1 MSYTSTCSLHVT
13 LLQTLEQ
20 KHNYDIYYQH
30 CKLKHVSRQQN
41 SLDALHKLHKIYL
54 MPFLVI
60 FQIQLLS
67 TNLILDLVKQRQHPI
82 GCGNQHAVLRVTKL
96 VLTKNV
102 VSLLSC

>member
-1 MSYTSTCSLHVT
+1 
-13 LLQTLEQ
+13 
-20 KHNYDIYYQH
+20 
-30 CKLKHVSRQQN
+30 
-41 SLDALHKLHKIYL
+41 